1 VNFAGPQQTMPETAV
16 VSCPLPRHY
25 VTRDE
30 HQEHEPSTVRRTKTM
45 IDTRDLA
52 DDDRRVGRFVAAIT
66 ILITL
71 AAPVMAS
78 IAPDFALR
86 SVAGANHRLSEHRG
100 EVVALVFWASWC
112 GGCRPELERFEKL
125 RKTYSPAGLVVLS
138 VSLDEEPARAAT
150 IAAAAGIDYPVLLD
164 AGKKVSR
171 IYEAENLPLIILIDR
186 NGVIRARYDALDER
200 EERGLLVQL
209 RDLIDE

>member
-1 VNFAGPQQTMPETAV
+1 MPETAV

-30 HQEHEPSTVRRTKTM
+30 QQEHEPSTVRRTNKM
-45 IDTRDLA
+45 AKTRDLG
-52 DDDRRVGRFVAAIT
+52 DDDRRVGRFVAAVT
-66 ILITL
+66 VLITL

-78 IAPDFALR
+78 TAPDFALR
-86 SVAGANHRLSEHRG
+86 SIAGTNHRLSEHRG
-100 EVVALVFWASWC
+100 EVVALLFWASWC
-112 GGCRPELERFEKL
+112 GDCRRELERFEKL
-125 RKTYSPAGLVVLS
+125 RKTYAPAGLVVLS
-138 VSLDEEPARAAT
+138 VNLDEEPASAAP
-150 IAAAAGIDYPVLLD
+150 ISAAAGVDYPVLVD

-171 IYEAENLPLIILIDR
+171 SYEADRLPLILLIDR

>member
-1 VNFAGPQQTMPETAV
+1 MPETAV

-30 HQEHEPSTVRRTKTM
+30 QQEHEPSAVRRTTKMGYTQ
-45 IDTRDLA
+45 DLA
-52 DDDRRVGRFVAAIT
+52 DDDRRVGRFVLAIT
-66 ILITL
+66 ILIVL
-71 AAPVMAS
+71 VAPVMAS
-78 IAPDFALR
+78 TAPDFALR
-86 SVAGANHRLSEHRG
+86 SVAGSNHRLSEHRG
-100 EVVALVFWASWC
+100 EVVALIFWASWC
-112 GGCRPELERFEKL
+112 GDCRRELERFEKL
-125 RKTYSPAGLVVLS
+125 RATYGSAGLVVLS
-138 VSLDEEPARAAT
+138 VSLDEEPARAAD
-150 IAAAAGIDYPVLLD
+150 IAKSAGIDYPVLLD

-171 IYEAENLPLIILIDR
+171 TYQADELPLILLIDR

>member
-1 VNFAGPQQTMPETAV
+1 MPETAV

-25 VTRDE
+25 VTRNGQ
-30 HQEHEPSTVRRTKTM
+30 QEHEPSAVRRASNMGNTQ
-45 IDTRDLA
+45 DLA
-52 DDDRRVGRFVAAIT
+52 DDDRRVGRFVLAIT
-66 ILITL
+66 VLIMI
-71 AAPVMAS
+71 AAPVLAS
-78 IAPDFALR
+78 TAPDFALR
-86 SVAGANHRLSEHRG
+86 SIEGSNHRLSEHRG

-112 GGCRPELERFEKL
+112 GECRRELERFEKL
-125 RKTYSPAGLVVLS
+125 RATYAPAGLVVLS
-138 VSLDEEPARAAT
+138 VSLDEEPDRAAT
-150 IAAAAGIDYPVLLD
+150 IARAAGIDYPVLFD

-171 IYEAENLPLIILIDR
+171 VYDADRLPLILLIDR

>member
-1 VNFAGPQQTMPETAV
+1 MPETAV

-30 HQEHEPSTVRRTKTM
+30 QQEHEPSTVRRTNKMAT
-45 IDTRDLA
+45 TRDLG

-66 ILITL
+66 VLITL

-78 IAPDFALR
+78 TAPDFALR

-100 EVVALVFWASWC
+100 EVVALLFWASWC
-112 GGCRPELERFEKL
+112 GDCRRELERFEKL
-125 RKTYSPAGLVVLS
+125 RKTYAPAGFVVLS
-138 VSLDEEPARAAT
+138 VNLDEEPASAAP
-150 IAAAAGIDYPVLLD
+150 ISAAAGVDYPVLVD

-171 IYEAENLPLIILIDR
+171 AYEADRLPLILLIDR